1 MLKKI
6 VLVLLFIFQACSD
19 GLEKEDLIGI
29 KLRVNYYTEECQG
42 IILQQCY
49 LVQEGDAI
57 GGTNWELF
65 YDPILGFEFEAGY
78 VYDLDVTV
86 TKVDNPPAD
95 ASSLKYSLN
104 RIIQKIKK
112 D

>member
-6 VLVLLFIFQACSD
+6 VLVLFFTFQACSD

-42 IILQQCY
+42 IILQQFY